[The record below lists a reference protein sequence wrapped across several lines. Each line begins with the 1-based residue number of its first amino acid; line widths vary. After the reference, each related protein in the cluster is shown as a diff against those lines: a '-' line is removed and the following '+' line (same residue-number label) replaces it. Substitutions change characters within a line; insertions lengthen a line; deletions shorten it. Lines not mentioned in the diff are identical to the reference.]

1 MHYSLDKFKNED
13 DRKELEGHLVFAAT
27 FWLNDPLRENVDQV
41 VADLRRVG
49 TDTKILSGDHEATVS
64 KTVEKLGMFDNSGQK
79 NTMSATKFR
88 EFMEPIFYK
97 ETRKFKN
104 VEAEKLFTENIKDKV
119 HSMYRCTPEDKLM
132 FV

>member
-1 MHYSLDKFKNED
+1 MHRLSELKNED
-13 DRKELEGHLVFAAT
+13 DRKELERDLVFAAT

-41 VADLRRVG
+41 IADLHRVG

-79 NTMSATKFR
+79 NTISATKFR
-88 EFMEPIFYK
+88 EFMEPIFNK
-97 ETRKFKN
+97 ETREFKG
-104 VEAEKLFTENIKDKV
+104 VEAVKLFTENIKEKV

>member
-1 MHYSLDKFKNED
+1 MQHRLGRFENED

-27 FWLNDPLRENVDQV
+27 FWLNDPLRENVGQV
-41 VADLRRVG
+41 IADLHRVG

-79 NTMSATKFR
+79 NTVSATEFR
-88 EFMEPIFYK
+88 KFMEPIFNK
-97 ETRKFKN
+97 ENREFKG
-104 VEAEKLFTENIKDKV
+104 VEAVKLFTENIKEKV